1 MKAACQEVPAIS
13 LQKGERDT
21 GKLWATQEHSHEGRQ
36 RSEAVGFGQRGKCW
50 CNVPAHHGV
59 PVSVGTFHLW
69 FVVHLQEMFYHIPS
83 SKCAE
88 PRRNPYSDFSE
99 IYITLLERGS
109 FPMPNAQ
116 LK

>member
-36 RSEAVGFGQRGKCW
+36 RSEAVGSGHEGS
-50 CNVPAHHGV
+50 AGV
-59 PVSVGTFHLW
+59 MPVSVGTFHLW